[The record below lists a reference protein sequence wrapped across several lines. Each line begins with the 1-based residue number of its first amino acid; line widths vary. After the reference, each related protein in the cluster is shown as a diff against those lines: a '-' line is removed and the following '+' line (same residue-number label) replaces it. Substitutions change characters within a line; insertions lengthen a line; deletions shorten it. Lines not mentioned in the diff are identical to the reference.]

1 MTLISSIPFFGGKHP
16 YDESP
21 TPSRFVLSQV
31 QAALAYISGLNTSVP
46 NVTERVEMYKHLGGV
61 PIKGQQWWRTPRNE
75 AGYFQ
80 GGVPLDFHEQRS

>member
-61 PIKGQQWWRTPRNE
+61 PISLKDNNGE
-75 AGYFQ
+75 
-80 GGVPLDFHEQRS
+80 